1 MLALLGARQ
10 GRGLGRARD
19 IVGAIAGHLA
29 SGGRVLCRT
38 GELKRHDA
46 YTHTHALNV
55 CVLASALARSLG
67 APGSLVDAIALAA
80 LCHDVGKES
89 VPPEIL
95 NKKGRLD
102 PEEKRIMDRHPVTGA
117 RVLAELGDGAGPL
130 LPVVAFQHH
139 VGPDG
144 SGYPE
149 GVGRPHPV
157 SLLVGVCDVYDA
169 LRTARPYRGP
179 LGPAEAVTILL
190 DMARSG
196 KLYPPYVGELLRALG
211 ALGPGAAVTLCT
223 GEAGE
228 VEAPGEDPLR
238 PAIATGRGETLDLG
252 SRRDLWICRVDR
264 VAPSCRDRGAG
275 PPDNP
280 R

>member
-1 MLALLGARQ
+1 M
-10 GRGLGRARD
+10 
-19 IVGAIAGHLA
+19 
-29 SGGRVLCRT
+29 
-38 GELKRHDA
+38 
-46 YTHTHALNV
+46 
-55 CVLASALARSLG
+55 
-67 APGSLVDAIALAA
+67 
-80 LCHDVGKES
+80 
-89 VPPEIL
+89 PP
-95 NKKGRLD
+95 
-102 PEEKRIMDRHPVTGA
+102 HP
-117 RVLAELGDGAGPL
+117 AELGDGAGPL

-223 GEAGE
+223 GEVGE

-264 VAPSCRDRGAG
+264 VAPSCRDRGAD